1 MGRRTSSEWIG
12 RIDRDEPIVV
22 RRAGDRDAQALRDLA
37 QLNGVRPLVGE
48 ILVAEVAGELRA
60 ARTLGDGRALGD
72 PFRRTVDIC
81 ELLEVP
87 ARHLNGTG
95 VRPARR
101 LRRLV
106 PGLRRLRTA
115 L

>member
-1 MGRRTSSEWIG
+1 MRRRTSSEWIS
-12 RIDRDEPIVV
+12 RLDHDEPIVV
-22 RRAGDRDAQALRDLA
+22 RRARERDAQALHDLA
-37 QLNGVRPLVGE
+37 RLNGARPLDGE
-48 ILVAEVAGELRA
+48 ILVAEVAGDLLA
-60 ARTLGDGRALGD
+60 ARALGDGRALGD
-72 PFRRTVDIC
+72 PFRPTVALR
-81 ELLEVP
+81 ELLELH

-101 LRRLV
+101 LWRLV

>member
-1 MGRRTSSEWIG
+1 MRRRTSSEWIG
-12 RIDRDEPIVV
+12 ALDRDEPIVV
-22 RRAGDRDAQALRDLA
+22 RRASDRDAGALRDLA
-37 QLNGVRPLVGE
+37 QLDGVRPLVGE

-60 ARTLGDGRALGD
+60 APAHGDGRALGD
-72 PFRRTVDIC
+72 PFHRTMEIR
-81 ELLEVP
+81 ELLELH
-87 ARHLNGTG
+87 ARHLNGAG

-106 PGLRRLRTA
+106 PGLRRLRAA

>member
-12 RIDRDEPIVV
+12 QI
-22 RRAGDRDAQALRDLA
+22 DRDAQALRDLA
-37 QLNGVRPLVGE
+37 QLNGVCPLVGE

-60 ARTLGDGRALGD
+60 ARTLGD

-81 ELLEVP
+81 ELLEVH